1 MGIPG
6 HLTCLLRNL
15 YAGQEATVTGT
26 GHGTGHGTTDWFQT
40 GKGVHQGSILSPC
53 LFNLYAESVQLSPV
67 TQPCLT
73 LCDSMDCS
81 MPGIPV
87 HHQLLAQIHIHRV
100 GDTIQTS
107 HPLSAPSPPA
117 FNLSQHQGLFQ

>member
-1 MGIPG
+1 M
-6 HLTCLLRNL
+6 
-15 YAGQEATVTGT
+15 
-26 GHGTGHGTTDWFQT
+26 
-40 GKGVHQGSILSPC
+40 
-53 LFNLYAESVQLSPV
+53 SVQFSSVAQSCP
-67 TQPCLT
+67 T